1 MMLSELLGSK
11 LAIYGAIAVVIGVG
25 WFRIQWLSDELKI
38 ANENVVK
45 LEQSI
50 QTEKDT
56 LSSVRVDIDR
66 LKQATETVAKTNQD
80 AAKVAATSAKR
91 LNAAVNKADAPD
103 IQAINALLK
112 QKARCAELA
121 SGAVKMK
128 DEQND
133 LCPNF

>member
-1 MMLSELLGSK
+1 MLTELLGSK

-25 WFRIQWLSDELKI
+25 WFRIQWLSDELKT
-38 ANENVVK
+38 ANENVGR
-45 LEQSI
+45 LERSV

-56 LSSVRVDIDR
+56 LASVRADIDR
-66 LKQATETVAKTNQD
+66 LKQATETVNKANQD
-80 AAKVAATSAKR
+80 AAKVAVASAKR
-91 LNAAVNKADAPD
+91 LSSAVNKVDAPD
-103 IQAINALLK
+103 IQAINALMK

-121 SGAVKMK
+121 SGAPKQK